1 MTRRQSIEL
10 AAIVVVVHL
19 LEDASILS
27 IGRFLPVPLYIMY
40 PVGLGISA
48 GILTGVFQR
57 LMGRWRS
64 QVSFER
70 RENE

>member
-1 MTRRQSIEL
+1 MEL

-48 GILTGVFQR
+48 VILTGVFQR
-57 LMGRWRS
+57 LMRRWRS

>member
-19 LEDASILS
+19 LEDATILS
-27 IGRFLPVPLYIMY
+27 VGRFLPVPIWAVYSI
-40 PVGLGISA
+40 GLGISA
-48 GILTGVFQR
+48 VILTGVFQR
-57 LMGRWRS
+57 LMRRWRS

-70 RENE
+70 QENE